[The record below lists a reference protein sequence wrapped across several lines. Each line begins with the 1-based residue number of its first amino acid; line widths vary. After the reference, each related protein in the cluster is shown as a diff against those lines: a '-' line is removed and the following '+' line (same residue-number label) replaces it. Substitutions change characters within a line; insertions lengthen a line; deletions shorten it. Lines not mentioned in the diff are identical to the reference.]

1 MFCNIQLVADSL
13 KKYKKFI
20 KSALFIMI
28 DISPNKQNQQTIK
41 KTISISGIGLHSGK
55 QVEMKLVPAEIDQG
69 IKFIRSDKS
78 NDNVINAIWSN
89 VSETVLSTTISNS
102 SKLKISTIEHL
113 MSALSGLHIDNLAIY
128 INASEVPIMDGSSK
142 PFVDL
147 IENVGIKVQNKKRKV
162 LNVKKVIEVKSNQ
175 SSAKIIPNNQFSIDF
190 EIDFPSQL
198 VSKQSCQLQLI
209 NGNYKSDIAAART
222 FGFEKDVEYLRA
234 NGLALGGSLDNAV
247 VVGENE
253 ILNKDGL
260 RYTDEFVRHKILDSI
275 GDLYLAGSPIIGYFY
290 GNKSGHHLNNE
301 LLRKLFS
308 DKSNYEYIV

>member
-1 MFCNIQLVADSL
+1 
-13 KKYKKFI
+13 
-20 KSALFIMI
+20 MI
-28 DISPNKQNQQTIK
+28 DINPNKQNQQTIRE
-41 KTISISGIGLHSGK
+41 TISISGIGLHSGK
-55 QVEMKLVPAEIDQG
+55 QVEMKLVPAEVDQG
-69 IKFIRSDKS
+69 VKFIRSDKK
-78 NDNVINAIWSN
+78 NNNVIDAIWSN
-89 VSETVLSTTISNS
+89 VSETILSTTISNS

-113 MSALSGLHIDNLAIY
+113 MSALSGLHIDNLTIY
-128 INASEVPIMDGSSK
+128 IDAAEVPIMDGSSK

-147 IENVGIKVQNKKRKV
+147 IENVGIEVQNKKRKI
-162 LNVKKVIEVKSNQ
+162 LNVKKVIEVKNNQ

-198 VSKQSCQLQLI
+198 VSKQSCHLQLI

-222 FGFEKDVEYLRA
+222 FGFEKDVEYLRS